1 MISTEENYRALL
13 DKLIRFRE
21 ETAELRASMKL
32 SIESSEL
39 RPNQRE
45 SLRAKV
51 KVLGAQL
58 SRIDFM
64 LARNRREIDRFG
76 LQWPATGISALASAI
91 KERAR
96 FTAAVRPEVKP

>member
-21 ETAELRASMKL
+21 ETAELRGSMKL
-32 SIESSEL
+32 SIDSGDM

-58 SRIDFM
+58 SRLDFM

-76 LQWPATGISALASAI
+76 LKWPAT
-91 KERAR
+91 
-96 FTAAVRPEVKP
+96 EVKP